1 MVQSKIFDKHGCLAR
16 YNAAAKLFNEGLDH
30 MCRELRTELREANIV
45 YVDIYA
51 IKYDLIANS
60 STYGKLSYILVIQH

>member
-1 MVQSKIFDKHGCLAR
+1 MVHSKDFDKHGCLAS
-16 YNAAAKLFNEGLDH
+16 YNSAAKLFNQGLDH
-30 MCRELRTELREANIV
+30 MCRELRTELRDAKIV

-60 STYGKLSYILVIQH
+60 TNYGKASKAY